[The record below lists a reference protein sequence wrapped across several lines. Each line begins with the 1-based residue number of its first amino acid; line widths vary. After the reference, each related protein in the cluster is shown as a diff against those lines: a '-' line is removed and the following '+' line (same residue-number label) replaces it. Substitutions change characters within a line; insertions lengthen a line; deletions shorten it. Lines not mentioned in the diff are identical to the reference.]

1 MKQAR
6 THEEIKPLID
16 MCRTGRLFDVQE
28 WMSSGKPVN
37 PPPPPP
43 KKTRRKSPLQ
53 VAIDCGFHSLVE
65 VLLEAGAAIKEDRYN
80 PLEHAVLERRLDLVQ
95 LLVKYGADIHSVDM
109 RSVFESR
116 DPQIMEY
123 FIEGGADV
131 ETDVPLAFAYCERI
145 QSALGVFKRHEN
157 HFPSFREQVNIAL
170 RHHCGQGNL
179 KWVSLMLWAG
189 GDPYSR
195 GPHSPDEDPDP
206 DEDYHNALELAALN
220 GHGEV
225 FNIKKIG
232 LDPSHQDSHGILR
245 CACNSENPSLVED
258 LLKRKLNPN
267 DQENGG
273 SSLINVVLWG
283 MTWNLSLFSERRTKY
298 IDTERAMDKLRM
310 LRVLA
315 EHGAKWI
322 PKDRADMNEARGSL
336 LKMRPKYTL
345 EFVKIM
351 SQFKACTRE
360 SIEDLT
366 RTPAIRRLVSDHL
379 PRINNLA
386 KKLPSSMDS

>member
-1 MKQAR
+1 MKQAQ
-6 THEEIKPLID
+6 THEEIKLLIG
-16 MCRTGRLFDVQE
+16 MCKTGRLFDVQG
-28 WMSSGKPVN
+28 WISAGKPVN

-65 VLLEAGAAIKEDRYN
+65 VLLEAGAAIQEDRYN
-80 PLEHAVLERRLDLVQ
+80 PLKHAVYERRLDLVQ

-116 DPQIMEY
+116 EPQIMEY
-123 FIEGGADV
+123 FIEQGADV
-131 ETDVPLAFAYCERI
+131 ETDNPLAFAYCERI

-157 HFPSFREQVNIAL
+157 RFASFREQVNIAL
-170 RHHCGQGNL
+170 RHQCWAGNL

-189 GDPYSR
+189 ADPYSR

-206 DEDYHNALELAALN
+206 DEDHNALELAALR
-220 GHGEV
+220 GHREV
-225 FNIKKIG
+225 FDIKKIG
-232 LDPSHQDSHGILR
+232 LDPSHPDAHGILR
-245 CACNSENPSLVED
+245 YACHNDTTDLVED
-258 LLKRKLNPN
+258 LLKRGFDPN
-267 DQENGG
+267 DQENRG
-273 SSLINVVLWG
+273 SSLINIVLWG
-283 MTWNLSLFSERRTKY
+283 MTWNPDLFGEGRTKN
-298 IDTERAMDKLRM
+298 IDTERAMDKLAM
-310 LRVLA
+310 LHVLA

-322 PKDRADMNEARGSL
+322 PKDRKDMNEARGSL
-336 LKMRPKYTL
+336 LRMRPKYTL

-351 SQFKACTRE
+351 SQFEACTRKNV
-360 SIEDLT
+360 EDLT

-386 KKLPSSMDS
+386 KKLPSGMAP